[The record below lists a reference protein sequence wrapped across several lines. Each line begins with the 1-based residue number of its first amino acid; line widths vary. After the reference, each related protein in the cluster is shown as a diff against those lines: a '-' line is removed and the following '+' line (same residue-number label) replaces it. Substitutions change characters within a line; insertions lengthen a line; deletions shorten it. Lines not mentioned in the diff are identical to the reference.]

1 MRRMAFV
8 ALMLLGGC
16 QAQTDSRALTREE
29 VLVRISASSQA
40 EAAPTEA
47 RLTAGVSSIAAS
59 ARAAAEANARAITAV
74 TQALTAL
81 KVAPADLQTVD
92 VGLERID
99 WGSNRDRFEARNT
112 LSIRLRDLARAGEA
126 VAAVTEAGANVLS
139 GPALSVG
146 DPEAATRSAY
156 AAAFQAARAR
166 ADAYAAAAGMTV
178 DRVIAIRDGA
188 AMGGA
193 DPYPVGGAMAEQAA
207 PPPVIAAP
215 PIMPGTNRAMVTV
228 SADFALT
235 PKE

>member
-1 MRRMAFV
+1 MRRIAYV
-8 ALMLLGGC
+8 ALMLLGAC
-16 QAQTDSRALTREE
+16 QAQTDTRTLTRDEA
-29 VLVRISASSQA
+29 LVRVSASSMA

-47 RLTAGVSSIAAS
+47 RLTAGVTSIAAS
-59 ARAAAEANARAITAV
+59 ARAAAAANARAITAV

-92 VGLERID
+92 VGLQRID
-99 WGSNRDRFEARNT
+99 WGPNKGRFEARNT
-112 LSIRLRDLARAGEA
+112 ISIRLRDPARAGEA

-139 GPALSVG
+139 GPALTVG

-156 AAAFQAARAR
+156 AAAFRAARAR

-188 AMGGA
+188 AMGGD

-207 PPPVIAAP
+207 PPPVVAP
-215 PIMPGTNRAMVTV
+215 PIMTGTNRAMVTV